1 MPVLLHSHTSDLD
14 LQTTAISVHEKR
26 PLLKGVFL
34 PELLDQIFEFL
45 ALENSLHAC
54 ILVCRDW
61 HTCAARVLWQ
71 RVVFED
77 TQVNHF
83 EKFEDFASVFAIW
96 KPPLHTMRRL
106 LPLCDLGSFQK
117 EQGKNTNDDCVQYN
131 ADYEVLALQVPKSDQ
146 DVNIASSNIE
156 TYRRVLRH
164 LSLRKVKDSTIN
176 EPLLAVAK
184 YAQELTHLD
193 MYICD
198 YLVDSTVM
206 AYITPNLTN
215 ISFAGCHQ
223 ITDAS
228 ILVVAETCHK
238 LVHLD
243 LRACGS
249 VSDLSIS
256 QIAKSC
262 PRLRHLNVGRIRE
275 GHRIT
280 FASVKLIAE
289 LTEVAVLGLAGCEL
303 TDDCIQVLAR
313 ARGNGLERLS
323 VNNCHKLTNRSI
335 RKVLQNCHRLSVFEM
350 KECHLIDDWEAITEL
365 VRRKVLM
372 TLCDQQNRACVKWAK
387 SQGKAVKVRAPI
399 K

>member
-1 MPVLLHSHTSDLD
+1 MSVLVHSHPSNLD
-14 LQTTAISVHEKR
+14 VQSSALGINSNHPT
-26 PLLKGVFL
+26 PKGVFL
-34 PELLDQIFEFL
+34 PELLEQIFEHL
-45 ALENSLHAC
+45 AVDNSLHAC
-54 ILVCRDW
+54 MLVCRDW
-61 HTCAARVLWQ
+61 HICAARVLWQ
-71 RVVFED
+71 KVAFED

-83 EKFEDFASVFAIW
+83 EKFENFASVYAAW
-96 KPPLHTMRRL
+96 KPPLHTFRRL
-106 LPLCDLGSFQK
+106 LPLCDMGSFQK
-117 EQGKNTNDDCVQYN
+117 LQNIDDECTDCDNDDSKSL
-131 ADYEVLALQVPKSDQ
+131 ELQVPKLDQ
-146 DVNIASSNIE
+146 DTVIVSSHVD
-156 TYRRVLRH
+156 TYRRALRCF
-164 LSLRKVKDSTIN
+164 SLRKVKDNSIN
-176 EPLLAVAK
+176 EPLIAVSKFAR
-184 YAQELTHLD
+184 ELTHLD

-198 YLVDSTVM
+198 HLVDTTVM
-206 AYITPNLTN
+206 AFITPNLTN

-228 ILVVAETCHK
+228 ISLIAQSCPK

-243 LRACGS
+243 LRACGA
-249 VSDLSIS
+249 VSDVSIS
-256 QIAKSC
+256 QIAQSC

-275 GHRIT
+275 GRRIT
-280 FASVKLIAE
+280 YASVKLVAE

-303 TDDCIQVLAR
+303 TDQCIEVLAH

-335 RKVLQNCHRLSVFEM
+335 REVLAYCQRLSVFEM

-365 VRRKVLM
+365 VQRQVLM